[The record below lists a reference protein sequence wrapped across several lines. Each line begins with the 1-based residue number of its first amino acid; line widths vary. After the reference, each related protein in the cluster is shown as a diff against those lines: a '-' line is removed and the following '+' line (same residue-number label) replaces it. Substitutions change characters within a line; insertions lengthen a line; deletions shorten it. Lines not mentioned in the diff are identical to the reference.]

1 MNKKEEKW
9 RIEGALYALR
19 LAKEKGIDY
28 LQEDIKNVGLFY
40 FLGYGSQHN
49 LPHTLCVP
57 EIHPVKRCLVIDV
70 YKRQSLR

>member
-28 LQEDIKNVGLFY
+28 LQEDIKKRGAKAPASAYDAVKDKWFTEVYLADAE
-40 FLGYGSQHN
+40 LGG
-49 LPHTLCVP
+49 
-57 EIHPVKRCLVIDV
+57 
-70 YKRQSLR
+70 